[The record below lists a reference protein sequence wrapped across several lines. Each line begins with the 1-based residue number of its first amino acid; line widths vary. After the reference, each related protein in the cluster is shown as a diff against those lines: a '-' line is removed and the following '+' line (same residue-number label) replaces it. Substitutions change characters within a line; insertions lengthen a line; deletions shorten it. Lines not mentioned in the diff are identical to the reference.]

1 MAGEIQGHQNTGGA
15 TARGKPDPSV
25 KLPGPV
31 KAAAERAEAL
41 SAQAKAAREAN
52 EASGANNPIGQSAQV
67 PTAKPFG
74 AQGGGV
80 AVMTAPFDPKNPR
93 PPGETELRL
102 QPQPQAQPQAQPGA
116 PPQQQP
122 PAAPQAPQ
130 PQGQTDWEHQFNSL
144 KGRYDAETQNNRNL
158 SRQVTDMQR
167 LLATLGA
174 PPQQQPQGDGGGS
187 GVRFSG
193 PITGG
198 GQQPQPQR
206 RITQQEAT
214 EYGAELLDV
223 MGRRAQEVFEAN
235 FLPQVMGEL
244 QQVKRQIGGV
254 ANNQVF
260 DARVRMY
267 DDLAREVPNWSD
279 INNSPAFAS
288 WLDQV
293 DPVSMQPRRFF
304 LDGAHNGN
312 QTGQVVNIFK
322 SFLATQA
329 ALGLQTGQAVP
340 GNGAGGGYSPGVT
353 GPTASTPQVDLTAF
367 AAPGRAKPGQ
377 TQVPPEKPTFTRADI
392 TQFYRDKTA
401 GRFAGREAEADA
413 LERQLFEAGNEG
425 RIR

>member
-1 MAGEIQGHQNTGGA
+1 MAGEVQGHQATGGA
-15 TARGKPDPSV
+15 TARGKPDPNV

-31 KAAAERAEAL
+31 KAAADRAEAL

-52 EASGANNPIGQSAQV
+52 EASGANQPIGQSVQV
-67 PTAKPFG
+67 PTSKPFG
-74 AQGGGV
+74 AQGGG
-80 AVMTAPFDPKNPR
+80 AVITAPFDPKNPN
-93 PPGETELRL
+93 PPTEADMG
-102 QPQPQAQPQAQPGA
+102 QART
-116 PPQQQP
+116 PPQQTP

-144 KGRYDAETQNNRNL
+144 KGRYEQEAQNSRNL

-167 LLATLGA
+167 LLATIGA
-174 PPQQQPQGDGGGS
+174 PPPQQQPQEGS

-193 PITGG
+193 PITGQG
-198 GQQPQPQR
+198 QPQFQR

-214 EYGAELLDV
+214 EYGPELLDV
-223 MGRRAQEVFEAN
+223 MGRRAQEIFEQN
-235 FLPQVMGEL
+235 YLPQVLGEL
-244 QQVKRQIGGV
+244 NQVKRTIGGV

-260 DARVRMY
+260 DARIRMY
-267 DDLAREVPNWSD
+267 DDLAREVPNWSE
-279 INNSPAFAS
+279 INNSPAFAT
-288 WLDQV
+288 WLDQI
-293 DPVSMQPRRFF
+293 DPISQQSRRFF
-304 LDGAHNGN
+304 LDGAHNSN
-312 QTGQVVNIFK
+312 QTGQVVGIFR

-329 ALGLQTGQAVP
+329 ALGPAGGQANP

-353 GPTASTPQVDLTAF
+353 GPAASTPQLNLTDF

-377 TQVPPEKPTFTRADI
+377 TQVPPEKPIFTRADI
-392 TQFYRDKTA
+392 TQFYREKTA

>member
-15 TARGKPDPSV
+15 TARGKPDPNV

-52 EASGANNPIGQSAQV
+52 EASGANQPIGQSATV
-67 PTAKPFG
+67 PTTKPFG
-74 AQGGGV
+74 AQGGGA
-80 AVMTAPFDPKNPR
+80 AVVTAPFDPKNPN
-93 PPGETELRL
+93 PPGEAELRL
-102 QPQPQAQPQAQPGA
+102 QPQQQ

-144 KGRYDAETQNNRNL
+144 KGRYDQETQNNRNL

-167 LLATLGA
+167 LLATIGA
-174 PPQQQPQGDGGGS
+174 PSTPAPGDGGGGS

-193 PITGG
+193 PITGQG
-198 GQQPQPQR
+198 QPQPQR
-206 RITQQEAT
+206 RITPQEAT
-214 EYGAELLDV
+214 EYGPELLDV
-223 MGRRAQEVFEAN
+223 MGRRAQEIFEAN
-235 FLPQVMGEL
+235 YLPQVMGEL
-244 QQVKRQIGGV
+244 NQVKRQIGGV

-279 INNSPAFAS
+279 INNSPAFAA
-288 WLDQV
+288 WLDQI
-293 DPVSMQPRRFF
+293 DPVSMQSRRFF

-329 ALGLQTGQAVP
+329 ALGLQGGNPSP

-353 GPTASTPQVDLTAF
+353 GPAASTPQMDLTAF

-377 TQVPPEKPTFTRADI
+377 TQVPPEKPIFTRADI

>member
-1 MAGEIQGHQNTGGA
+1 MAGEIQGHQSTGGA
-15 TARGKPDPSV
+15 AARGKPDLSV

-52 EASGANNPIGQSAQV
+52 DASGANNPIGQSAQV

-74 AQGGGV
+74 AQGGGAATV
-80 AVMTAPFDPKNPR
+80 VMANFDPNSPNP
-93 PPGETELRL
+93 PTEQTLR
-102 QPQPQAQPQAQPGA
+102 ATQPQAQPGG

-122 PAAPQAPQ
+122 PAAPQQQQ
-130 PQGQTDWEHQFNSL
+130 PQTPQDWEHQFNSL
-144 KGRYDAETQNNRNL
+144 KGRYDQETANNRNL

-167 LLATLGA
+167 LLATLGT
-174 PPQQQPQGDGGGS
+174 PPAMQQPQGDGS

-193 PITGG
+193 PIT

-214 EYGAELLDV
+214 EYGPELLDV
-223 MGRRAQEVFEAN
+223 MGRRAQEIFEQN
-235 FLPQVMGEL
+235 YLPQVLGEL
-244 QQVKRQIGGV
+244 NNVKRQIGGV
-254 ANNQVF
+254 ANNQVY

-267 DDLAREVPNWSD
+267 DDLAREVPNWSE
-279 INNSPAFAS
+279 INNSPAFAG
-288 WLDQV
+288 WLDQI
-293 DPVSMQPRRFF
+293 DPISQQSRRFF

-329 ALGLQTGQAVP
+329 AFGPAGGQPVP

-353 GPTASTPQVDLTAF
+353 TPAASTPQMDLTAF

-377 TQVPPEKPTFTRADI
+377 TQVPPEKPIFTRADI

-401 GRFAGREAEADA
+401 GRYVGREADADA